1 MDLKTLITCL
11 IDHYASNECAHE
23 LRMLEDALRE
33 LAGEAND
40 EATAIEERKGWQRK
54 T

>member
-1 MDLKTLITCL
+1 MDLKELIKCW
-11 IDHYASNECAHE
+11 IAHYAFHERAHE

-33 LAGEAND
+33 LACEAND
-40 EATAIEERKGWQRK
+40 EATAIEDRKGSQRK